1 MRQLVCLFCQTMVVK
16 MKSVLLVL
24 LGLVQALITYAGSD
38 EIYQSRLLALKSP
51 IELAYNPSVKPFIE
65 AYLANP
71 EATKELLSR
80 SKQFFPFIEKTLRSK
95 GLPIDLKYLAATVS
109 ALDPSAV
116 NSNGSS
122 GLWMMAYPV
131 SKMYKVKV
139 NTYIDERRDPF
150 KSTLVAG
157 QHFKDLYSIYK
168 TWPLAIASYGCSPVT
183 LNKCIHLSN
192 NSFYFWDIYPYMPSF
207 CKDLYPKVIAT
218 AYIFN
223 YYKEHGIALVEPKQ
237 EWETDS
243 ILVNKWLSFQQISAV
258 TEVGL
263 EELRMLNPIF
273 RKDVIPFNAEG
284 YFIRIPKSKSKRF
297 VLLSDSIYR
306 PIQASEIQAEPI
318 DKMQAPEGDVPQAPV
333 KKFTKKKVIYTVKKG
348 DNINDIADWFDVSV
362 YEIKSW
368 NKLKKKSVNYGRKLT
383 IWIDGAKLGYYQKI
397 NKMTPAQK
405 KKIKKK
411 D

>member
-24 LGLVQALITYAGSD
+24 LGLVQALYTYAGSD

-65 AYLANP
+65 EYLANP
-71 EATKELLSR
+71 EATKQLLSR

-192 NSFYFWDIYPYMPSF
+192 NSFYFWDIYPYMPAF
-207 CKDLYPKVIAT
+207 CKD
-218 AYIFN
+218 F
-223 YYKEHGIALVEPKQ
+223 
-237 EWETDS
+237 
-243 ILVNKWLSFQQISAV
+243 
-258 TEVGL
+258 
-263 EELRMLNPIF
+263 
-273 RKDVIPFNAEG
+273 
-284 YFIRIPKSKSKRF
+284 
-297 VLLSDSIYR
+297 
-306 PIQASEIQAEPI
+306 
-318 DKMQAPEGDVPQAPV
+318 
-333 KKFTKKKVIYTVKKG
+333 
-348 DNINDIADWFDVSV
+348 
-362 YEIKSW
+362 
-368 NKLKKKSVNYGRKLT
+368 
-383 IWIDGAKLGYYQKI
+383 
-397 NKMTPAQK
+397 
-405 KKIKKK
+405 
-411 D
+411 

>member
-1 MRQLVCLFCQTMVVK
+1 MVVK
-16 MKSVLLVL
+16 MKSVLLL
-24 LGLVQALITYAGSD
+24 IISLVQAVYVYAGAD
-38 EIYQSRLLALKSP
+38 EIYQNRLQALKSP
-51 IELAYNPSVKPFIE
+51 LEFAYNPSVKPFIE
-65 AYLANP
+65 EYLANP

-80 SKQFFPFIEKTLRSK
+80 SKQFFPFIEKTLRAK
-95 GLPIDLKYLAATVS
+95 GLPTDLKYLAATVS
-109 ALDPSAV
+109 ALNPSAV
-116 NSNGSS
+116 NSSGSS

-139 NTYIDERRDPF
+139 NTYIDERRDPLR
-150 KSTLVAG
+150 STLVAG

-192 NSFYFWDIYPYMPSF
+192 NSFYFWDIYPYMPAF
-207 CKDLYPKVIAT
+207 CKELYPRVIAT

-223 YYKEHGIALVEPKQ
+223 YYKEHGISLVEPKQ

-258 TEVGL
+258 TEVSVD
-263 EELRMLNPIF
+263 ELRLLNPTF

-284 YFIRIPKSKSKRF
+284 YFVRIPKSKSKRF
-297 VLLSDSIYR
+297 EMLRDSVYR

-318 DKMQAPEGDVPQAPV
+318 DKMQTSPSDAPKAAV
-333 KKFTKKKVIYTVKKG
+333 KPFTKKKVIYTVKKK
-348 DNINDIADWFDVSV
+348 DNINDIADWYDVSAS
-362 YEIKSW
+362 EIKSW
-368 NKLKKKSVNYGRKLT
+368 NKLRSTKLNYGRKLI
-383 IWIDGAKLGYYQKI
+383 IWVDGAKLGYYKKI
-397 NKMTPAQK
+397 NKMSPAQK

>member
-1 MRQLVCLFCQTMVVK
+1 MVVK
-16 MKSVLLVL
+16 KKKVLLVIL
-24 LGLVQALITYAGSD
+24 ILVQALLVWAGPD
-38 EIYQSRLLALKSP
+38 EVYQNRLQALKSP
-51 IELAYNPSVKPFIE
+51 LEFVYNPAVKPFIE
-65 AYLANP
+65 EYLANP

-80 SKQFFPFIEKTLRSK
+80 SKHFFPFIEKTLRSK
-95 GLPIDLKYLAATVS
+95 GLPTDLKYLAATVS
-109 ALDPSAV
+109 ALNPSAV
-116 NSNGSS
+116 NTSGSS

-150 KSTLVAG
+150 RSTIVAG

-192 NSFYFWDIYPYMPSF
+192 NSFYFWDIYPYMPAF
-207 CKDLYPKVIAT
+207 CKDLYPRVIAT

-223 YYKEHGIALVEPKQ
+223 YYKEHGLVLFEPKQ

-258 TEVGL
+258 TEVGV
-263 EELRMLNPIF
+263 EELRILNPVF

-284 YFIRIPKSKSKRF
+284 YYVRIPKSKSKRF
-297 VLLSDSIYR
+297 EMLRDSVYR

-318 DKMQAPEGDVPQAPV
+318 DKMQTTPAETSTGTV
-333 KKFTKKKVIYTVKKG
+333 KPFTKKKVIYTVKKG
-348 DNINDIADWFDVSV
+348 DNINDLADWYDVSV

-368 NKLKKKSVNYGRKLT
+368 NKLKSGKLNYGRKLT
-383 IWIDGAKLGYYQKI
+383 IWVDGAKLGYYKKI
-397 NKMTPAQK
+397 SKMSSAQK
-405 KKIKKK
+405 KKIKRK